1 MSRTTSS
8 IQFYCRNS
16 KANKQGLAP
25 LELSIILNGSRRF
38 INLPTK
44 FNPEEFNKKR
54 PSTEIVDVVDVWRDR
69 INSYIREMM
78 LNDVPLTADGL
89 RNIIQT
95 GGIKSYTIEDLIN
108 DYMAILKKRV
118 DVDLTQKVY
127 RKYELVAERFYNFID
142 KSKECS
148 NITNSLIQRVYA
160 EWNSKFD
167 KSTTAGMMTRL
178 KSFIRFGMDNDKI
191 KINPFTGIKI
201 QKPKKHITYLTEA
214 EIQAVIGLKI
224 ENKSMERVRDIF
236 TLLVGTGLSYCDLRT
251 LQQEDIKESN
261 GTYYIKKTRGKT
273 GQEYTAV
280 ILPFAVPIAL
290 NLPEIISN
298 QKLNQYL
305 KLLGDMAGLKK
316 SLHCHLL
323 RHSYCTLLYNRG
335 VSITTVAKAAGH
347 SNIRTTQQFYAQL
360 FDSTVIN
367 EIARVL

>member
-1 MSRTTSS
+1 MRTTSG

-16 KANKQGLAP
+16 KMNKQGLAP

-54 PSTEIVDVVDVWRDR
+54 PSTDIVEVVDVWRDR

-118 DVDLTQKVY
+118 DVDLTPKVY

-236 TLLVGTGLSYCDLRT
+236 TLLVGTGLSYCDLKT
-251 LQQEDIKESN
+251 LQQTDIKESN

-280 ILPFAVPIAL
+280 ILPFAVPVAL

-305 KLLGDMAGLKK
+305 KLLGDMAKLNKN
-316 SLHCHLL
+316 LTCHML

-360 FDSTVIN
+360 FDSTVIE
-367 EIARVL
+367 EIKRVL